1 MYLDSRLECDST
13 FLLTLEL
20 SQIRL
25 HHNAAFPWILLIP
38 QRELAV
44 EVIDLTQADQQT
56 LMKEIAL
63 SSHVMRD
70 LFHPTKLNVA
80 NLGNI
85 VSQLHIHIVARYDKD
100 KAWPGPI
107 WNCGIEESYDD
118 VKQAKRVATLID
130 TFHTYRKDFNS

>member
-1 MYLDSRLECDST
+1 MYLDSRLEFDST
-13 FLLTLEL
+13 FLLDLEL
-20 SQIRL
+20 CQVRL

-38 QRELAV
+38 QRELLV
-44 EVIDLTQADQQT
+44 EVIDLTPADQQT
-56 LMKEIAL
+56 LMKEISL

-70 LFHPTKLNVA
+70 LFRPTKLNVA

-107 WNCGIEESYDD
+107 WNCGVEENYDA
-118 VKQAKRVATLID
+118 VKQEKRVAALTD
-130 TFHTYRKDFNS
+130 AFYTYMKEFNE